1 METSITYTVYLQ
13 QLSEQFPEIKEE
25 LLDEDYE
32 GLITLQTGVFK
43 RFIQKAIQNNDVPAL
58 KRSFTYLNNN
68 FDLFDDKVQNSIV
81 VSLLEHLE
89 LNSTANNL
97 LPAKIRNIINQLS
110 NYNNSA
116 DNNKKLTDFLKE
128 NS

>member
-1 METSITYTVYLQ
+1 METSITYTMYLQ
-13 QLSEQFPEIKEE
+13 QLAEQFPEIEEE

-43 RFIQKAIQNNDVPAL
+43 RFIQKAILDNDEPIL
-58 KRSFTYLNNN
+58 KRSFKYLNDN
-68 FDLFDDKVQNSIV
+68 FELFDDKVQNSIV

-97 LPAKIRNIINQLS
+97 LPVKIRSIINQLS
-110 NYNNSA
+110 
-116 DNNKKLTDFLKE
+116 KKLMNFFNK

>member
-1 METSITYTVYLQ
+1 METSITYTMYLQ
-13 QLSEQFPEIKEE
+13 QLAEQFPEIEEE

-43 RFIQKAIQNNDVPAL
+43 RFIQKAILDNDEPVL
-58 KRSFTYLNNN
+58 KRSFKYLNDN
-68 FDLFDDKVQNSIV
+68 FELFDDKVQNSIV

-97 LPAKIRNIINQLS
+97 LPVKIRSIINQLS

-116 DNNKKLTDFLKE
+116 DKNKKLMNFFNK

>member
-1 METSITYTVYLQ
+1 METSITYTMYLQ
-13 QLSEQFPEIKEE
+13 QLAEQFPEIEEE

-43 RFIQKAIQNNDVPAL
+43 RFIQKAILDNDEPIL
-58 KRSFTYLNNN
+58 KRSFKYLNDN
-68 FDLFDDKVQNSIV
+68 FELFDDKVQNSIV

-97 LPAKIRNIINQLS
+97 LPVKIRSIINQLS

-116 DNNKKLTDFLKE
+116 DKNKKLMNFFNK